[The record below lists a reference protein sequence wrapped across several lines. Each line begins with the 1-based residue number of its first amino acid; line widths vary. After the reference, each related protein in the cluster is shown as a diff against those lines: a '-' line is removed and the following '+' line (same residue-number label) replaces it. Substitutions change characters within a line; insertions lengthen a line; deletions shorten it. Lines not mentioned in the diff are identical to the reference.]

1 MAGTLGEISDSS
13 FESEVVKSGIP
24 VIVDFW
30 APWCAPCKRIAPIL
44 EELAQEYDGKVAI
57 KKMNIDDNPL
67 TPTKFNVRGIP
78 NIVFFKNGEMVDQL
92 VGAVPKEALT
102 KAIETSL
109 LG

>member
-13 FESEVVKSGIP
+13 FESEVLKSGIP

-30 APWCAPCKRIAPIL
+30 APWCAPCKRIAPVL
-44 EELAQEYDGKVAI
+44 EELAQEYGGKVAI

-109 LG
+109 LS